1 MGLPLSA
8 PQRLVGTTIIMA
20 SAPVLLLTVIAAVV
34 ISESQ
39 AYNVDRNPFIV
50 ERRVYRDPDDP
61 RNLFA
66 AMYGANFKRSD
77 PEIGNLPE
85 LTPEMFEYLKSLVQ
99 KRGRGLRDPYDP
111 RNLFHSIYGGVFRR
125 LSPSTRSQESQSSHI
140 GRMIQN
146 LTRQQL

>member
-1 MGLPLSA
+1 MGT
-8 PQRLVGTTIIMA
+8 LVEATMRNA
-20 SAPVLLLTVIAAVV
+20 LLLLVV
-34 ISESQ
+34 VVALEVSQ
-39 AYNVDRNPFIV
+39 AYNIDRQPFQV
-50 ERRVYRDPDDP
+50 ERRGYRDPDDP

-77 PEIGNLPE
+77 PEMGSLPE

-125 LSPSTRSQESQSSHI
+125 
-140 GRMIQN
+140 
-146 LTRQQL
+146 